1 MALAVD
7 PSQGD
12 INGIALVRT
21 TAGPILVAWD
31 GDRAEVTLFDH
42 DGRAVRDQWIDAS
55 SPAEVANGLRGLAG
69 LPEQEAQIAAGHAIR
84 LAGEASVASPNPSG
98 RTNLRTIGYGIVL
111 ILLIGAAVLGIY
123 TALTWIV

>member
-1 MALAVD
+1 MAID

-21 TAGPILVAWD
+21 TAGPVVIAWD

-42 DGRAVRDQWIDAS
+42 EGRAVRDQWIDAS

-69 LPEQEAQIAAGHAIR
+69 LTEQEAQVAAGEAIR
-84 LAGEASVASPNPSG
+84 LSGEPLSRPTGSRRS
-98 RTNLRTIGYGIVL
+98 NLRTIGYGVVL
-111 ILLIGAAVLGIY
+111 ILLIGAAVVGIY
-123 TALTWIV
+123 TALGWIF

>member
-1 MALAVD
+1 VAID

-12 INGIALVRT
+12 INGIALLRT
-21 TAGPILVAWD
+21 TAGPVLVAWD

-42 DGRAVRDQWIDAS
+42 DGRAVRDEWIDAA

-69 LPEQEAQIAAGHAIR
+69 LTDQEANDAAGQAIR
-84 LAGEASVASPNPSG
+84 LAGESAVTSPDPSG
-98 RTNLRTIGYGIVL
+98 RTNLRTIGYGVVL

-123 TALTWIV
+123 TALGWIF